1 MCVWPSLQAL
11 VKAKSVVHYVLVL
24 RSSAFSGKGAIL
36 LNEVWK
42 KEREKEKKF
51 QERNHVNAF

>member
-42 KEREKEKKF
+42 KEREKGKKSK
-51 QERNHVNAF
+51 NGTM